1 MRAGFEQHDTDYK
14 TASPVIYISISYQLL
29 LFCLSSGCFKLQSQ
43 VFKDVQD
50 SAGLTIV
57 SHRQVNS
64 EVKHE
69 SNCCV
74 VLVDGSISSCDVR

>member
-14 TASPVIYISISYQLL
+14 TASPVIYISYKHISQQLL

-43 VFKDVQD
+43 VFKA

-57 SHRQVNS
+57 SYRQVNP

-69 SNCCV
+69 SNSLKMC
-74 VLVDGSISSCDVR
+74 